1 MRKDIYISWD
11 LSSLPPRSFCL
22 GIAALLL
29 LIMAPELD
37 SENVDLTSYYPAP
50 SGVYNKMI
58 TYNNAYLATNS
69 GNVGVGTTNPAAKLQ
84 VASGNL
90 IIDGIGGGL
99 DYTPSPTTK
108 GYLRINL
115 DSSGCTFPGI
125 VAPNS
130 NSVCPSGYYAT
141 WTQGLY
147 IDGFSYQN
155 HGGNIYIALPGGVNT
170 SQACSFT
177 NTDTAGLCWKEALPN
192 QHVTDPSTAG
202 GWGSLSHALPP
213 YTTEGAVSAVY
224 CCPR

>member
-11 LSSLPPRSFCL
+11 ISSLPPRSFCL
-22 GIAALLL
+22 SIAALLL
-29 LIMAPELD
+29 LIMAPELG

-58 TYNNAYLATNS
+58 TYENAYLATNS
-69 GNVGVGTTNPAAKLQ
+69 GHVGIGTTNPAAKLQ

-99 DYTPSPTTK
+99 DYTPSPASK

-115 DSSGCTFPGI
+115 DSTGCTYPRI

-130 NSVCPSGYYAT
+130 NSVCPSGFYAT

-147 IDGFSYQN
+147 IDGLSYQN
-155 HGGNIYIALPGGVNT
+155 HGGNVYAALSGGVKT
-170 SQACSFT
+170 SQVCSFT
-177 NTDTAGLCWKEALPN
+177 ADELAGLCWKEAQPN
-192 QHVTDPSTAG
+192 KYISDPSAAA
-202 GWGSLSHALPP
+202 GWGTVSQATPP
-213 YTTEGAVSAVY
+213 YTEGAVLTVY